1 MFAII
6 WSKYLASGNFLQPG
20 MQMFTDG
27 GSVRRLEG
35 GIQVRTRQVLS
46 LMLIV
51 SLFLT
56 MAGTVFAREQTIKIG
71 FVGPLTGD
79 VATYGQSAFTAIQ
92 LAFEEVNKQGGV
104 LGMPIELVY
113 EDNQGD
119 AAETTNI
126 VRKLIVRDRVSA
138 IMGPIISANTLA
150 AGPIAQQFRVPLIT
164 PTSTNDRVTEAGNYI
179 FSTCFSDSFQGEIMG
194 RFAAETLG
202 LKRVAVL
209 TNVASDYSIGLTEVF
224 TKTFESLGGKVVA
237 QESYNAGDQDFRA
250 QLTKIKG
257 ADVEA
262 IYLPVY
268 YNDAALIARQARQL
282 GITALFLG
290 PDGFDSPKLFEIGG
304 DAVYGSYFTAH
315 YSTDD
320 DSPRV
325 QKFIADYRAR
335 YGQDPD
341 AFAALGYDAAIV
353 LVEAIKRAG
362 STKPADIRDALAATE
377 NLEVVTGNLS
387 MDENRKP
394 IKSAVVLKVVP
405 DGYEFVERV
414 DP

>member
-1 MFAII
+1 MR
-6 WSKYLASGNFLQPG
+6 P
-20 MQMFTDG
+20 
-27 GSVRRLEG
+27 
-35 GIQVRTRQVLS
+35 RQV
-46 LMLIV
+46 V
-51 SLFLT
+51 SLLLVIT
-56 MAGTVFAREQTIKIG
+56 MLSAMSGMAFAKEQTIKIG

-79 VATYGQSAFTAIQ
+79 VATYGRSTFNAIQ
-92 LAFEEVNKQGGV
+92 LAFQQVNEQGGV
-104 LGMPIELVY
+104 LGMPLELVY
-113 EDNQGD
+113 EDNKGD

-138 IMGPIISANTLA
+138 ILGAIISANTLA
-150 AGPIAQQFRVPLIT
+150 AGPIAQQFRVPLVT
-164 PTSTNDRVTEAGNYI
+164 PTSTNDRVTQAGDYV
-179 FSTCFSDSFQGEIMG
+179 FSACFSDSFQGEIMG

-202 LKRVAVL
+202 LKRVAIL

-224 TKTFESLGGKVVA
+224 TKTFEALGGKVVA

-250 QLTKIKG
+250 QLTKIKA

-268 YNDAALIARQARQL
+268 YTDAAIMARQARQL
-282 GITALFLG
+282 GFTGMFLG

-315 YSTDD
+315 YSVDD

-325 QKFIADYRAR
+325 KKFVSDYKEA
-335 YGQDPD
+335 YGQEPD

-353 LVEAIKRAG
+353 LIDAINRAG
-362 STKPADIRDALAATE
+362 STKTADIRNALAATQD
-377 NLEVVTGNLS
+377 LEVVTGTLS

-405 DGYEFVERV
+405 NGFEFVERV
-414 DP
+414 NP